1 MARDRPSPWEGSIE
15 LVNVKLS
22 VIVVLGVVVVVK
34 VEVEVMAL
42 GEVFA
47 EFGVGLIKTFW
58 PHAVMPNPNR

>member
-1 MARDRPSPWEGSIE
+1 
-15 LVNVKLS
+15 VNVKLS